1 MISIRKAAVIGAG
14 VMGAGIAAQFANA
27 GIPVDLLDIVPDGAS
42 DRDVVAKGAIE
53 RLLKTDPAPLM
64 HTRNAQLITPGNIED
79 HLGRLSECD
88 WIVEAVI
95 EKLDVKRDLY
105 NNISKHRHDAAVVS
119 SNTSTIPLASLVDGL
134 DRNFRSH
141 FLISHF
147 FNPPRYMRLLE
158 IVTGPETRSDIASA
172 VREFA
177 DRSLGKTVIDC
188 KDTPGFVANR
198 LGTYWLQCAVI
209 AAIDQGIDI
218 ETADATIGR
227 PFGIPKSGVFGL
239 LDMVGLDLMPHVLS
253 SMKGALPA
261 NDPFHAIHREPQL
274 IERMIA
280 DGYTG
285 RKGKGGFYRLDL
297 SAGKKIKQAMDLAS
311 GTYYDAN
318 RKPRFASLKRAR
330 KGNLRALMNHPDAA
344 GRYAWTV
351 MARTLCY
358 AAWLIPE
365 IADNPAVVD
374 EAMRLGYNWKY
385 GPFELIDKLGP
396 AWFADKLRSERSP
409 VPAILERVGDATF
422 YQVQSGKLHQF
433 SQAGGYLP
441 VQRPDDVLLLK
452 DIRRKVKPVATNR
465 SASLWDIG
473 DGVACLEFHSKMN
486 SLNPLSLSMINK
498 AVDVVQRDF
507 KALVIYNEGDHFS
520 IGANIGLLLIP
531 AFLRSWFLVEPLVAM
546 GQKAYKRL
554 KFAPFPVVGAPSGMA
569 LGGGCEILLHA
580 DAIQAHAETYPGL
593 VETGVGLVPAWGG
606 CKEMLLRCSGN
617 VELQKGP
624 MPAVIKAFE
633 TIAMATVAKSAA
645 EAQDH
650 LFLRE
655 HDRITMNRDRLLA
668 DAKQRAL
675 SLVADYQPPLPEKLR
690 LPGPTAR
697 VAMELAVAGYR
708 KQGKITAHDVTVARA
723 LAEVLSG
730 GETDITDTVSEDDIL
745 SLERKAFMKL
755 VRTKNTIARIK
766 HTLKTGKPLRN

>member
-1 MISIRKAAVIGAG
+1 
-14 VMGAGIAAQFANA
+14 MGAGIAAQFANA
-27 GIPVDLLDIVPDGAS
+27 GIPVDLLDVVPEATS
-42 DRDVVAKGAIE
+42 DRNVIAKGAIE
-53 RLLKTDPAPLM
+53 RLLQTDPAPLM
-64 HTRNAQLITPGNIED
+64 HTHNAQLITPGNIED

-95 EKLDVKRDLY
+95 EKLDVKRDIY
-105 NNISKHRHDAAVVS
+105 KKISKHRHDQAVVS

-134 DRNFRSH
+134 DSNFRSH

-158 IVTGPETRSDIASA
+158 IVTGPETQSDVASA

-177 DRSLGKTVIDC
+177 DHSLGKTVIDC

-209 AAIDQGIDI
+209 TAIDHGIDI
-218 ETADATIGR
+218 ETADATIGS

-261 NDPFHAIHREPQL
+261 SDPFHAIHREPQL

-285 RKGKGGFYRLDL
+285 RKGKGGFYRLDQ
-297 SAGKKIKQAMDLAS
+297 SAGKKIKQAMDLAN
-311 GTYYDAN
+311 GTYHNTN
-318 RKPRFASLKRAR
+318 RKSRFASLKRAR
-330 KGNLRALMNHPDAA
+330 KGNLRALMDHPDAA
-344 GRYAWTV
+344 GRYAWAV

-365 IADNPAVVD
+365 VADSPAVVD

-396 AWFADKLRSERSP
+396 AWFAGRLRSEGSP
-409 VPAILERVGDATF
+409 VPAFLEQVGDAKF
-422 YQVQSGKLHQF
+422 YRVESGKLHQF
-433 SQAGGYLP
+433 SQAGGYVP
-441 VQRPDDVLLLK
+441 VQRPDAVLLLK
-452 DIRRKVKPVATNR
+452 DIRRQIKPVATNR

-486 SLNPLSLSMINK
+486 SLNPLSLSMVNK
-498 AVDVVQRDF
+498 AVDIVQRDF

-606 CKEMLLRCSGN
+606 CKEMLLRWSGN
-617 VELQKGP
+617 ARLENGP
-624 MPAVIKAFE
+624 MPAVIKVFE

-645 EAQDH
+645 EAHDY

-697 VAMELAVAGYR
+697 VAMELAVAEYR

-745 SLERKAFMKL
+745 TLERKAFVKL
-755 VRTKNTIARIK
+755 VRTKNTIVRIK